1 MRRSVDPLAGI
12 QWVDGSRLGDDVDDV
27 ALDPPQIVDG
37 MKDTTAKLAEEAK
50 KVGLQ
55 INVAK
60 TKIMKVGNW
69 TDDERIQIGTE
80 VVQTC
85 DQFCYLGSTI
95 SDTGGNINEID
106 IRLSKANTTFARLK
120 KNRKPNLSVYQ

>member
-1 MRRSVDPLAGI
+1 MDPLAGI

-55 INVAK
+55 INVTK
-60 TKIMKVGNW
+60 TKIVQVGN
-69 TDDERIQIGTE
+69 
-80 VVQTC
+80 
-85 DQFCYLGSTI
+85 
-95 SDTGGNINEID
+95 
-106 IRLSKANTTFARLK
+106 
-120 KNRKPNLSVYQ
+120 